1 MFNKNINFN
10 KNERESKL
18 ENPLPSFWETN
29 LVLQLIEELQIKSK
43 TVISWSSWKKKKG
56 IFCIYHFFF
65 VYRLLCFNSMY
76 SVLNTLSEYTYFYIL
91 KTLHTSSTFLIVL
104 KIVKSQKCIPKNK
117 YTFTSYQKHY
127 FIFIIK
133 QSQSIRTIYF

>member
-10 KNERESKL
+10 KNQRESKL
-18 ENPLPSFWETN
+18 ENPLHSFWETN
-29 LVLQLIEELQIKSK
+29 LVLQLIDKLQIKSK

-76 SVLNTLSEYTYFYIL
+76 SVLNTLSEYTYFYIS

-104 KIVKSQKCIPKNK
+104 KIVKSQKCILKNK

>member
-1 MFNKNINFN
+1 MFNKSINFN

-18 ENPLPSFWETN
+18 ENPLHSFWETN

-43 TVISWSSWKKKKG
+43 TVISWSSWKKKKA

-65 VYRLLCFNSMY
+65 VYRLLCFISMY
-76 SVLNTLSEYTYFYIL
+76 NVLNTLSEYTYFYIS
-91 KTLHTSSTFLIVL
+91 KTLHTSYTFLIVL
-104 KIVKSQKCIPKNK
+104 KIFKSQKCILKNK